1 MKKVPFS
8 IALIFLLFLAA
19 CSEGSRASII
29 DWVRDSG
36 GPAAAD
42 GAKVAVTV
50 IGEIAKTNV
59 PMVETATDKG
69 LDIAGTRL
77 ADEPVSLCP
86 VAEFTVDTDLN
97 GTVGISATQ
106 LDEAIAAA
114 MPGSPLLGLGT
125 AFVNAGQVHGVN
137 AYFLAGHAALNSAW
151 GTNAVA
157 TNKNNLFGYG
167 VSAACP
173 YDCAVPFGSREESIE
188 FVTSVAKVDYLT
200 PGGRFFTQ
208 PTLAGMEPIY
218 AANNSQWAEGVAAH
232 MNLLREKTPCP

>member
-1 MKKVPFS
+1 MKKSPFS
-8 IALIFLLFLAA
+8 IALIFLLLLTA
-19 CSEGSRASII
+19 CSEESRASVIG
-29 DWVRDSG
+29 WVRDSG

-59 PMVETATDKG
+59 PMVETATGKG
-69 LDIAGTRL
+69 LDIVGTRI
-77 ADEPVSLCP
+77 ADEPILLCP
-86 VAEFTVDTDLN
+86 VAEYTVDTDLN
-97 GTVGISATQ
+97 GTVDLSAEQ
-106 LDEAIAAA
+106 LDAAIAAA

-125 AFVNAGQVHGVN
+125 AFVNTGQVHDID
-137 AYFLAGHAALNSAW
+137 AYFLAGHAALSSAW

-173 YDCAVPFGSREESIE
+173 YDCAVPFDTREASIE
-188 FVTSVAKVDYLT
+188 FVAGSVKVDYLT

-218 AANNSQWAEGVAAH
+218 AAGNSQWAEGVAAH